1 MDDVV
6 PGTEPESQA
15 DDHSTDQAQTES
27 AQQPDSGHE
36 ESKARHGRRLTIMI
50 VASIILAILSA
61 LIVPPIMYTDADRA
75 EAEKIE
81 IQVFGLEQEMKA
93 VEAKIDALKEALKQ
107 QEQQIGDAD
116 RKKMVGVMSRE
127 SGLDKDE
134 IEKIFPQ
141 LAELKNEIAELTE
154 DVKKF
159 RDQIAALRK
168 NQPSEEST
176 VALFEAIG
184 VGGEVFL
191 RALTMMVVPLV
202 IASVMSGILGMG
214 DVRKL
219 GRPGLVAVLYYISTT
234 ILAVVVG
241 LVVVNLINPGK
252 SFESDGKKFQQ
263 LDKNSDKHLDLAEF
277 QATVDQFEKTKSKRV
292 FFLRDTDEDG
302 ELSLEEYSGN
312 NVNVEEA
319 DRKKVVGVM
328 SRESGLDKNKIEK
341 IFPQLAKEKEGAAEK
356 GPSMGTIF
364 SNLLLMLFTDNLFAA
379 AAETQL
385 LPLIVFSI
393 IFAGMLTT
401 LGSKVDDMT
410 GLIAEVNTA
419 LMSFVM
425 LLMNLAPIGIFCLV
439 ASRFGEAQAKGEFI
453 QTLSQTG
460 SFVLTVLVGLSIH
473 LFGTLPLLFWIF
485 KRQNPYHFMR
495 NMSRALLTAFSTAS
509 SSATLPV
516 TMECATQQA
525 GVSKRSVDFVL
536 PLGATI
542 NMDGTAL
549 YEAAAAI
556 FIAQVFMLTPEG
568 AAFAN
573 TYDPVWTQV
582 VIAVTATL
590 AAIGAAGIPEAG
602 LVTMMIV
609 LNAVGLPL
617 EYVSLIIS
625 VDWLLDRFRTATNTF
640 GDAVGAAIVDETF
653 RD

>member
-1 MDDVV
+1 MSDDLT
-6 PGTEPESQA
+6 GNEPESQPE
-15 DDHSTDQAQTES
+15 QPPES
-27 AQQPDSGHE
+27 QPEEQPESHPDSGHE
-36 ESKARHGRRLTIMI
+36 ESKSRHGRRLTIMI
-50 VASIILAILSA
+50 VASIILAIASS
-61 LIVPPIMYTDADRA
+61 LIVPPIMFTDADRA
-75 EAEKIE
+75 AAEKIE
-81 IQVFGLEQEMKA
+81 SEIWDLEQEMAA
-93 VEAKIDALKEALKQ
+93 VQSKIDDLKGTLKND
-107 QEQQIGDAD
+107 EPPPGDAAD
-116 RKKMVGVMSRE
+116 QVRAE
-127 SGLDKDE
+127 IDE
-134 IEKIFPQ
+134 LVE
-141 LAELKNEIAELTE
+141 T
-154 DVKKF
+154 VKKYQK
-159 RDQIAALRK
+159 QISDLRQG
-168 NQPSEEST
+168 QPSEEST

-184 VGGEVFL
+184 IGGEVFL

-202 IASVMSGILGMG
+202 MASVMSGILGMG
-214 DVRKL
+214 DVRNL
-219 GRPGLVAVLYYISTT
+219 GRPGLVAILYYFSTT

-241 LVVVNLINPGK
+241 LAVVNMINPG
-252 SFESDGKKFQQ
+252 SGFESDQEKFRQ
-263 LDKNSDKHLDLAEF
+263 LDTNGDKQLDLAEF
-277 QATVDQFEKTKSKRV
+277 QENVDEFEKTKSKRA
-292 FFLRDTDEDG
+292 FILRDSDENG
-302 ELSLEEYSGN
+302 ELSLNEFKGN
-312 NVNVEEA
+312 NDDVEEV
-319 DRKKVVGVM
+319 DRKKVVGTL

-341 IFPQLAKEKEGAAEK
+341 IFPQLAKEKEEEGEE

-410 GLIAEVNTA
+410 ELISEANTA

-425 LLMNLAPIGIFCLV
+425 LLMNLAPVGIFCLV

-453 QTLSQTG
+453 ETLSQTG
-460 SFVLTVLVGLSIH
+460 SFVLTVLLGLGAH
-473 LFGTLPLLFWIF
+473 LFGTLPLLYWIF
-485 KRQNPYHFMR
+485 KRKNPYHFMK

-556 FIAQVFMLTPEG
+556 FIAQVYMLSPEG
-568 AAFAN
+568 IEAGFQLKFS
-573 TYDPVWTQV
+573 TQV
-582 VIAVTATL
+582 IIAVTATL

-617 EYVSLIIS
+617 EYVSLILS

-653 RD
+653 DDS